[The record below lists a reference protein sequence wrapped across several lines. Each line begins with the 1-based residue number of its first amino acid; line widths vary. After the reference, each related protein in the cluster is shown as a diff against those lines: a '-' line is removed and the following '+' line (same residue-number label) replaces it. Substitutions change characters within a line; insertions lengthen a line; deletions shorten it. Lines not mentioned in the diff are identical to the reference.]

1 MKRDDLLAEVL
12 GAGASTIAR
21 SCAEWMAESPRFA
34 AFVEANRG
42 KISKKARLAEAAGDT
57 ARTGDLLAELEVAY
71 LVLRHPKLTLEYEA
85 YAAGKT
91 RGPDFTVTLKG
102 HTRCNVEVKRL
113 RAGERALESRVADA
127 VCEKLRQMPPS
138 IPNLLWIAAE
148 DAAGAALDL
157 RAAMKRLLQRVE
169 AGDEALLARHN
180 FADRAEFFAGWLR
193 LSGVVVR
200 IAREGAAMSQLWAN
214 PQARHALPREL
225 AVLLS
230 R

>member
-1 MKRDDLLAEVL
+1 MRQDELLADVF
-12 GAGASTIAR
+12 GAGMPALSGP
-21 SCAEWMAESPRFA
+21 CGGWMEMSPRFA

-42 KISKKARLAEAAGDT
+42 KIGKKARLAAAGDP

-91 RGPDFTVTLKG
+91 RGPDFTITLKG

-113 RAGERALESRVADA
+113 RAGERALEGRVADA

-157 RAAMKRLLQRVE
+157 PAAMKRLLQRVE
-169 AGDEALLARHN
+169 AGDEALLARHTI
-180 FADRAEFFAGWLR
+180 ADRADFFAGWLR
-193 LSGVVVR
+193 LSGVLVR
-200 IAREGAAMSQLWAN
+200 AARAGAAASQLWAN
-214 PQARHALPREL
+214 RQAKHPLPRDL
-225 AVLLS
+225 AALLS